1 MKYEDKNK
9 IDAELINLVTSA
21 IHQSHIIDQISRI
34 TTAEYQEYLNKANA
48 KLELYDSVFK
58 KLALMY
64 EIEYEESHYHDDI
77 TAMKKDFDKF
87 IRKIES
93 KIKTGTAPKQR
104 ILTYTIND
112 EDGHTFV
119 STVKTKDIKYLD
131 EVMSSHCYSDGDCAL
146 FESIFDHSVGDSLG
160 KIGTWV
166 LAKYNI
172 EYNDDLDVTDALYK
186 GKRTYN
192 LYKDVQEYFKALV
205 NDKSVSVVE
214 FSEIL
219 AEIIPTGRHEGDYE
233 WITF

>member
-119 STVKTKDIKYLD
+119 STVKSKDTKYLD
-131 EVMSSHCYSDGDCAL
+131 EVMSSHSYYEDYAL
-146 FESIFDHSVGDSLG
+146 YENIFDHSSGDSLG
-160 KIGTWV
+160 KIGTWI

-172 EYNDDLDVTDALYK
+172 EYNDKLDVRDALRK
-186 GKRTYN
+186 GNKKHDLHT
-192 LYKDVQEYFKALV
+192 DVKEYFKTLV
-205 NDKSVSVVE
+205 KDESVSVVE